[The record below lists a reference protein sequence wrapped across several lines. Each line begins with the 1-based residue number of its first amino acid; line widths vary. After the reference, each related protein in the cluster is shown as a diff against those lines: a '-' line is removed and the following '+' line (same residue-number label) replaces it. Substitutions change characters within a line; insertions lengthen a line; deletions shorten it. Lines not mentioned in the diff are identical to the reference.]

1 MSDPA
6 SPKSTTL
13 MNRLRHYFFTGL
25 ALLFPAAVTVYVLI
39 WLFQVVDGFL
49 GRYINRYWLN
59 AHGYE
64 LPGVGLIMTV
74 LLILLAGVLS
84 SHFLGR
90 WVFHKFEGWL
100 ARLPL
105 VRRIYPSVKQLAE
118 FLFTKDKQQ
127 APFRRVVLVQY
138 PRMGCYSIAFVTNE
152 SNVGQ
157 GPTGGPLLTLL
168 IPTPPS
174 PLTGPII
181 LVPRDEVMPLDMTV
195 EEAFKMV
202 VSGGVL
208 APPIGPDG
216 RRVASTKGDEDD
228 PQDD

>member
-1 MSDPA
+1 MSDPV
-6 SPKSTTL
+6 SPRSTPL

-25 ALLFPAAVTVYVLI
+25 ALLFPAGVTVYVLL
-39 WLFQVVDGFL
+39 WLFRIVDGFL
-49 GRYINRYWLN
+49 GRYINAYWLEH
-59 AHGYE
+59 HGYE
-64 LPGVGLIMTV
+64 LPGVGLIIT
-74 LLILLAGVLS
+74 LLIILLAGVLS

-90 WVFHKFEGWL
+90 WVFHKFEDWL
-100 ARLPL
+100 VRLPL
-105 VRRIYPSVKQLAE
+105 VRHIYPSVKQLAE

-127 APFRRVVLVQY
+127 APFRRVVLVEY
-138 PRMGCYSIAFVTNE
+138 PRLGCYSIALVTNE
-152 SNVGQ
+152 SSLGQ
-157 GPTGGPLLTLL
+157 GQAVGPLLTLL

-181 LVPRDEVMPLDMTV
+181 LVPREQVMPIDMTV

-216 RRVASTKGDEDD
+216 RRVASAKSEEDD
-228 PQDD
+228 QQDD